1 VTGQS
6 NGKAEVKYLNDAQI
20 INGIKNGNEAAIR
33 YAINKYSKLMWRI
46 AATVLK
52 NVAITEDVEECV
64 ADVFVYLWQNYD
76 KWSEQRGHLK
86 IWLSSVAKS
95 KAIDRYRQ
103 LSKKS
108 ELSLNDEMMIKS
120 IPLIDNIMAA
130 ETKRE
135 LIASVNALAEIDRE
149 IVVRRYYY
157 QQKPKEIGFVLDMPV
172 KQVENRLYLSKLK
185 LREMI
190 TR

>member
-1 VTGQS
+1 M
-6 NGKAEVKYLNDAQI
+6 NDAQI